1 MPPIFNDLCA
11 AGDAG
16 RQAYRRMFM
25 KRRLA
30 KITVTIIVVL
40 FFATCYLA
48 FSIYSYR
55 NTDSGLTADAAIVLG
70 AAVWSNRPSPVF
82 RERINHAINLYQSG
96 RVRKIIFTG
105 GQGNSNEPTE
115 SASAKQYA
123 LQHGVKEA
131 DILLESKSHNTYENL
146 CFAKRIANKYKLARI
161 LIVSDPL
168 HMRRA
173 VLMARDTGIEAYPSP
188 TQTSRYKTLSSQ
200 IGFLAYE
207 TYYYTGYLLGRSLG
221 VRCK

>member
-1 MPPIFNDLCA
+1 
-11 AGDAG
+11 
-16 RQAYRRMFM
+16 M

-30 KITVTIIVVL
+30 KITVTIIIIL
-40 FFATCYLA
+40 FFAICYFAL
-48 FSIYSYR
+48 SIYSYR

-70 AAVWSNRPSPVF
+70 AAVWSSGPSPVF

-96 RVRKIIFTG
+96 RVQKIIFTG

-115 SASAKQYA
+115 SASARQYA

-131 DILLESKSHNTYENL
+131 DILLESSSHNTYENL
-146 CFAKRIANKYKLARI
+146 CFAKQIATEYKLVRI

-173 VLMARDTGIEAYPSP
+173 VLMARDMGIEAYPSP
-188 TQTSRYKTLSSQ
+188 TRTSRYQTLSSQ

-207 TYYYTGYLLGRSLG
+207 TYYYIGYLLGRSLG
-221 VRCK
+221 LKCE